1 MRKRAGRTVALGV
14 ALAAPLLSA
23 VTAFPAAASADPS
36 PTLNGDCQATL
47 QNGKDGDG
55 LALDAGAPLNAPN
68 RLTVGLDS
76 KAKQTDG
83 KATTLALPVGDTV
96 RALGVGEA
104 PAVGDLAAKNLCPAA
119 QKTVNTVG
127 DVPQNLLGGST
138 PNPTPEP
145 PPGPAPHPQP
155 NPPNPPSPAPGPV
168 GPGQSSHVGP
178 GQPVPGGDT
187 LGPVL
192 SGDGLSGL
200 DSVSGIFSGA
210 AMLPASFVQAPIA
223 TQVVPGQ
230 LPPQG
235 QVPTVDAKKSGT
247 AEALPA
253 ANPPARLP
261 LLIAVLALAM
271 VAAALVRA
279 WLRREPA

>member
-23 VTAFPAAASADPS
+23 VLAFPATAAADPS
-36 PTLNGDCQATL
+36 PTVPGDCESTL
-47 QNGKDGDG
+47 QNGKNGTG

-68 RLTVGLDS
+68 RVTVGLDS

-83 KATTLALPVGDTV
+83 NNTLLTVPVGDTI
-96 RALGVGEA
+96 RALGVGEV
-104 PAVGDLAAKNLCPAA
+104 PVVGETAAKDTCPLVQAA
-119 QKTVNTVG
+119 ANGVG
-127 DVPQNLLGGST
+127 NATQAVVGGVPPLVPQPSPT
-138 PNPTPEP
+138 PPNPTP
-145 PPGPAPHPQP
+145 
-155 NPPNPPSPAPGPV
+155 NPPVPPAPPSPAPGP
-168 GPGQSSHVGP
+168 GGT

-187 LGPVL
+187 LGPVT
-192 SGDGLSGL
+192 SGGGLSGL
-200 DSVSGIFSGA
+200 DSVSGIFTGA
-210 AMLPASFVQAPIA
+210 AMLPASFVQAPIV

-230 LPPQG
+230 LPQD

-279 WLRREPA
+279 WLRRKPA

>member
-1 MRKRAGRTVALGV
+1 MRKRAGRMTALGV

-23 VTAFPAAASADPS
+23 VLAFPATAAADPS
-36 PTLNGDCQATL
+36 PTVSGDCESTL
-47 QNGKDGDG
+47 QNGKNGNG

-68 RLTVGLDS
+68 RLTIGLDS

-83 KATTLALPVGDTV
+83 NNTLLNVPVGDVART
-96 RALGVGEA
+96 LGVGEV
-104 PAVGDLAAKNLCPAA
+104 PAVGDTAAKDTCPMVQAA
-119 QKTVNTVG
+119 ANGVG
-127 DVPQNLLGGST
+127 NATQGLVGGL
-138 PNPTPEP
+138 PNIPPPTPKP
-145 PPGPAPHPQP
+145 PPGPTPHPP
-155 NPPNPPSPAPGPV
+155 APPSPAPGP
-168 GPGQSSHVGP
+168 GGP

-187 LGPVL
+187 LGPVT
-192 SGDGLSGL
+192 SVGGLSGL

-210 AMLPASFVQAPIA
+210 AMLPASFVQAPLV

-230 LPPQG
+230 LPQPD

-279 WLRREPA
+279 WLRRKPA

>member
-1 MRKRAGRTVALGV
+1 MRKRAGRTISLGV

-23 VTAFPAAASADPS
+23 VLAFPATASADPS
-36 PTLNGDCQATL
+36 PTVTGDCESTL
-47 QNGKDGDG
+47 QNGKDGTG

-83 KATTLALPVGDTV
+83 NNTLLNLPVGDTV

-104 PAVGDLAAKNLCPAA
+104 PVVGETAAKDTCPFVQAA
-119 QKTVNTVG
+119 GNGVG
-127 DVPQNLLGGST
+127 NATQGLVGGLPGTPLPSPPPSPKP
-138 PNPTPEP
+138 PNPT
-145 PPGPAPHPQP
+145 
-155 NPPNPPSPAPGPV
+155 PNPPSPAPGP
-168 GPGQSSHVGP
+168 GGP

-187 LGPVL
+187 LGPVTSV
-192 SGDGLSGL
+192 SGDLSGL
-200 DSVSGIFSGA
+200 DSVSGIFTGA
-210 AMLPASFVQAPIA
+210 AMLPASFVQAPIV

-230 LPPQG
+230 LPQD

-261 LLIAVLALAM
+261 LLIAVLALAL

-279 WLRREPA
+279 WLRRKPA

>member
-1 MRKRAGRTVALGV
+1 MRKRAGRMTALGV

-23 VTAFPAAASADPS
+23 VLTFPATASADPN
-36 PTLNGDCQATL
+36 PTVSGDCESTL
-47 QNGKDGDG
+47 QNGKNGTG

-68 RLTVGLDS
+68 RVTVGLDS
-76 KAKQTDG
+76 KAKQADG
-83 KATTLALPVGDTV
+83 NNTLLTLPVGDTV
-96 RALGVGEA
+96 RTLGVGEV
-104 PAVGDLAAKNLCPAA
+104 PVVGETAAKDTCPMVQAA
-119 QKTVNTVG
+119 ANGVG
-127 DVPQNLLGGST
+127 NATQGLVGGLPGT
-138 PNPTPEP
+138 PLPTPPPTPKPPNPT
-145 PPGPAPHPQP
+145 
-155 NPPNPPSPAPGPV
+155 PNPPSPAPGP
-168 GPGQSSHVGP
+168 GGP

-187 LGPVL
+187 LGPVT
-192 SGDGLSGL
+192 SGGGLSGL
-200 DSVSGIFSGA
+200 DSVSGIFTGA
-210 AMLPASFVQAPIA
+210 AMLPASFVQAPIV

-230 LPPQG
+230 LPQD

-279 WLRREPA
+279 WLRRKPA

>member
-1 MRKRAGRTVALGV
+1 MRKRAGRMTALGV

-23 VTAFPAAASADPS
+23 VLAFPAAASADPN

-83 KATTLALPVGDTV
+83 NNTLLSVPVGDTV

-104 PAVGDLAAKNLCPAA
+104 PAAGNLAAKGLCPTAQGAA
-119 QKTVNTVG
+119 NGVG
-127 DVPQNLLGGST
+127 DATQNLLSGEPVIPPPGPKPT
-138 PNPTPEP
+138 PPAPPNPTPK
-145 PPGPAPHPQP
+145 
-155 NPPNPPSPAPGPV
+155 PPSPAPGP
-168 GPGQSSHVGP
+168 GGP
-178 GQPVPGGDT
+178 GQPIPGGDT
-187 LGPVL
+187 LGPVT
-192 SGDGLSGL
+192 SVDGLSGL

-210 AMLPASFVQAPIA
+210 AMLPASFVQAPLVA
-223 TQVVPGQ
+223 QVVPGQ
-230 LPPQG
+230 LPQQD

-253 ANPPARLP
+253 AIPPARLP

-279 WLRREPA
+279 WLRRKPA

>member
-23 VTAFPAAASADPS
+23 VLAFPASASADPN

-47 QNGKDGDG
+47 QNGKDGNG

-83 KATTLALPVGDTV
+83 NNTLLTLPVGDTV
-96 RALGVGEA
+96 RTLGVGEA
-104 PAVGDLAAKNLCPAA
+104 PAAGDLAGKTLCPTAQNAA
-119 QKTVNTVG
+119 NGVG
-127 DVPQNLLGGST
+127 NATQELVGGLPGTPIPSPQPT
-138 PNPTPEP
+138 PQPPNPTPR
-145 PPGPAPHPQP
+145 
-155 NPPNPPSPAPGPV
+155 PPSPAPGP
-168 GPGQSSHVGP
+168 GGP

-187 LGPVL
+187 LGPVT
-192 SGDGLSGL
+192 SGGGLSGL
-200 DSVSGIFSGA
+200 DAVSGIFTGA
-210 AMLPASFVQAPIA
+210 AMLPASFVQAPIV

-230 LPPQG
+230 LPQQG

-279 WLRREPA
+279 WLRRKPA

>member
-1 MRKRAGRTVALGV
+1 MRKRAGRMTALGV

-23 VTAFPAAASADPS
+23 VLTFPATASADPS
-36 PTLNGDCQATL
+36 PTVTGDCESTL
-47 QNGKDGDG
+47 QNGKNGNG

-83 KATTLALPVGDTV
+83 KAPALALPVGDTV
-96 RALGVGEA
+96 RALGVGEV
-104 PAVGDLAAKNLCPAA
+104 PAVGDTAAKDTCPFVQAA
-119 QKTVNTVG
+119 ANGVG
-127 DVPQNLLGGST
+127 NATQGLVGGLPVTPPPGPQ
-138 PNPTPEP
+138 PTPEP
-145 PPGPAPHPQP
+145 PK
-155 NPPNPPSPAPGPV
+155 PNPPSPAPGP
-168 GPGQSSHVGP
+168 GGP

-187 LGPVL
+187 LGPVT
-192 SGDGLSGL
+192 SVDGLSGL
-200 DSVSGIFSGA
+200 DSVSGIFTGA
-210 AMLPASFVQAPIA
+210 AMLPASFVQAPLV

-230 LPPQG
+230 LPQPD

-279 WLRREPA
+279 WLRRKPA